1 MATPTVTNVKRLSNF
16 FFDLV
21 YTDTKK
27 LTIDHFTIFGDYI
40 DIFKLYFKRCVCVFL
55 DVKTR
60 LSEESVLSIE
70 LYLKLSYMI
79 NYHTSTSA
87 G

>member
-27 LTIDHFTIFGDYI
+27 LTIDHFTVFGDYI
-40 DIFKLYFKRCVCVFL
+40 DIFKLYFKRCVYVCSWMLRLDSQRKVF
-55 DVKTR
+55 
-60 LSEESVLSIE
+60 
-70 LYLKLSYMI
+70 YPLSYI
-79 NYHTSTSA
+79 
-87 G
+87 